1 MRDRELLIL
10 KEYLSEKTDLSEDME
25 IVKEIINNMVELYDL
40 SEKTNNEITS
50 LEKHITELKKK
61 IMK

>member
-25 IVKEIINNMVELYDL
+25 TVKEIINNMVELYDL

-50 LEKHITELKKK
+50 LEKHITDLKKK
-61 IMK
+61 IM

>member
-10 KEYLSEKTDLSEDME
+10 KEYLSDKTDLSEDMQ

>member
-10 KEYLSEKTDLSEDME
+10 KEYLSDKSDLSEDMQ
-25 IVKEIINNMVELYDL
+25 IVKEIINNMVELYEL

-50 LEKHITELKKK
+50 LEKHITDLKKK
-61 IMK
+61 IM

>member
-10 KEYLSEKTDLSEDME
+10 KEYLSDKNDLSEDMQ

>member
-10 KEYLSEKTDLSEDME
+10 KEYLSDKTDLSEDMQ

-40 SEKTNNEITS
+40 SGKTNNEITS

>member
-10 KEYLSEKTDLSEDME
+10 KEYLSDKTDLSEDMQ
-25 IVKEIINNMVELYDL
+25 IVKEIINNMVELYYL

>member
-10 KEYLSEKTDLSEDME
+10 KEYLSDKTDLSEDME

>member
-10 KEYLSEKTDLSEDME
+10 KEYLSDKNDLSEDMQT
-25 IVKEIINNMVELYDL
+25 VKEIINNMVELYDL

>member
-10 KEYLSEKTDLSEDME
+10 KEYLSGKTDLSEDMQ
-25 IVKEIINNMVELYDL
+25 IVKEIINNMVELYVL

-50 LEKHITELKKK
+50 LEKHITDLKKK
-61 IMK
+61 IM